1 MAGPARHETKGETT
15 MRVIALALTVA
26 ALLCCAG
33 PVAAQWP
40 PVSPLEPPPTIGITS
55 DGIYLPVVRR

>member
-1 MAGPARHETKGETT
+1 MGK
-15 MRVIALALTVA
+15 RVTRYGVGAALTVA
-26 ALLCCAG
+26 ALLYCAG

>member
-1 MAGPARHETKGETT
+1 MMIRKLIAG
-15 MRVIALALTVA
+15 VSIALYMAQ
-26 ALLCCAG
+26 

>member
-1 MAGPARHETKGETT
+1 MGK
-15 MRVIALALTVA
+15 RVTRYGVWAALTVA
-26 ALLCCAG
+26 ALLYCAG